1 MPCSDEDS
9 KDIAYIRKIFTFLE
23 SQPDYYDMKRVYAK
37 GMCQNAMFSIYI
49 GYCFP
54 NNVRGVYQCKLKD
67 MNSTYRKVAS
77 SNTSRLKAHEGFF
90 RLLMKGIFYPYVH
103 CDLFTKG

>member
-67 MNSTYRKVAS
+67 MNAHTIKSKIQP
-77 SNTSRLKAHEGFF
+77 TSKKQPCSF
-90 RLLMKGIFYPYVH
+90 
-103 CDLFTKG
+103 

>member
-54 NNVRGVYQCKLKD
+54 NNVRGVYQCKLKA
-67 MNSTYRKVAS
+67 MNSTYYKVQ
-77 SNTSRLKAHEGFF
+77 NTTHLEKTTLLLLKPHNYYT
-90 RLLMKGIFYPYVH
+90 LSCI
-103 CDLFTKG
+103 